1 MRQNIAS
8 LLGLPGGILMSAC
21 LLLFGVLTLLLLYW
35 PVLVDA
41 VTESADYRPQLPL
54 AEEREEPFYDIESER
69 ASAIH
74 MYPPLPDPENVTDG
88 GWIRIPAIDV
98 NVPLAASP
106 SLDDKDILATLDSGA
121 ALYPNGILPG
131 RLGNVFVSAHSTGEP
146 WKGKYRFAFLRIGEL
161 TPNNVIHID
170 YQGTRYSYR
179 ITETNVVAP
188 TADFRVVSDRPVP
201 TVTVMAC
208 WPLWSTSQRMLV
220 RGELTNITKLT
231 EKPT

>member
-1 MRQNIAS
+1 M
-8 LLGLPGGILMSAC
+8 GILMSAC
-21 LLLFGVLTLLLLYW
+21 LLLFGILTLLLLYW
-35 PVLVDA
+35 PVLVGA
-41 VTESADYRPQLPL
+41 GTESADYRPQLPL
-54 AEEREEPFYDIESER
+54 AEDREEPFYDIESER

-74 MYPPLPDPENVTDG
+74 MYPPLPDPEDVTDG
-88 GWIRIPAIDV
+88 SWIRIPAIDV
-98 NVPLAASP
+98 NVPLATSP
-106 SLDDKDILATLDSGA
+106 SLDDKDVLATLDSGA

-161 TPNNVIHID
+161 APNNVIHID

-179 ITETNVVAP
+179 ITETNVVTP

-231 EKPT
+231 EKPTT